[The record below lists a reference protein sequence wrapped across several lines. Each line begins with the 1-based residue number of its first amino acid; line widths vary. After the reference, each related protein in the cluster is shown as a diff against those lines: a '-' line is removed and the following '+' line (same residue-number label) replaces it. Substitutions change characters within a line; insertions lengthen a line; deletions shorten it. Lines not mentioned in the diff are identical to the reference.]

1 MRKRGFDNMM
11 RALSNEGDI
20 RRAAAQ
26 LRAEIENHSDRQLK
40 VTWGFPNG
48 DRQTLDSC
56 VLRGIKNDIY
66 VGFGA
71 LRPNVVSHIFKLVD
85 RGSDPT
91 DAFYPNAEVNVS
103 VLGKRGV
110 AGMLAADGADTWLC
124 HSAMFNAFRTKIA
137 REKSLIF
144 FRDFVVSVIDGDRER
159 EIIPV
164 VALGSSTFVA
174 DIEAFVLRV
183 LDLKDQ
189 FKTGGELPET
199 DDREKRGATE
209 ALANKDPWRWNDGD
223 EFEGTKTAGNRD
235 EVTYEY
241 RHGPLCNRLK
251 SALED
256 WIKVRTRSEPFIA
269 RRTVNIDSAI
279 VGQDMRARVI
289 FEVKTSGSLGGE
301 LYKAIGQLL
310 HYRRKRGTPD
320 THLVL
325 TLPGEVDGTAND
337 TMDFFNELG
346 IFVIYE
352 TKPGIFKAPDGTALE
367 ACLNGL
373 LG

>member
-1 MRKRGFDNMM
+1 MM

-26 LRAEIENHSDRQLK
+26 LRAEIESHSYRELK

-56 VLRGIKNDIY
+56 ILRGIRNDIY
-66 VGFGA
+66 VGFGV

-85 RGSDPT
+85 HGSDPT

-103 VLGKRGV
+103 LLGKRGV
-110 AGMLAADGADTWLC
+110 AGMLAADGSDTWLC

-137 REKSLIF
+137 REKSLTF
-144 FRDFVVSVIDGDRER
+144 FRDFVVSVVDGERQREV
-159 EIIPV
+159 IPV

-189 FKTGGELPET
+189 FKTGGELT
-199 DDREKRGATE
+199 EKAKRDEDKAAE
-209 ALANKDPWRWNDGD
+209 APKNEDPWRWNDGD
-223 EFEGTKTAGNRD
+223 EFEGMKTAGNRD
-235 EVTYEY
+235 GVTYEY

-256 WIKVRTRSEPFIA
+256 WIKLRTRREPLIA

-279 VGQDMRARVI
+279 VGHDMRARVI

-337 TMDFFNELG
+337 TIDFFNELG
-346 IFVIYE
+346 IYVIYE
-352 TKPGIFKAPDGTALE
+352 TEPGIFKASDGTTLE
-367 ACLNGL
+367 ARLDGL

>member
-1 MRKRGFDNMM
+1 MM

-26 LRAEIENHSDRQLK
+26 LRAEIENHSYQELK

-56 VLRGIKNDIY
+56 ILRGIRKDIY
-66 VGFGA
+66 VGFGV

-85 RGSDPT
+85 HGSEPT

-103 VLGKRGV
+103 LLGKRGV
-110 AGMLAADGADTWLC
+110 AGILAANGIDTWLC
-124 HSAMFNAFRTKIA
+124 HSAMFNAFRAKIA
-137 REKSLIF
+137 RETSLTF
-144 FRDFVVSVIDGDRER
+144 FRDFVASVVDGERER
-159 EIIPV
+159 EVIPV

-174 DIEAFVLRV
+174 DIEAFVSRV
-183 LDLKDQ
+183 LDLKGQ
-189 FKTGGELPET
+189 FKTGEPTGKATGADPKASET
-199 DDREKRGATE
+199 PRNE
-209 ALANKDPWRWNDGD
+209 NPWRWNDGD
-223 EFEGTKTAGNRD
+223 EFEGMKTAGNRD
-235 EVTYEY
+235 GVTYEY

-256 WIKVRTRSEPFIA
+256 WIKVRTRSEPFVA

-320 THLVL
+320 ARLVL
-325 TLPGEVDGTAND
+325 TLPGEVAGTAND
-337 TMDFFNELG
+337 AMDLFNDLG
-346 IFVIYE
+346 IHVIYE
-352 TKPGIFKAPDGTALE
+352 TKPGIFEASDGTTLE
-367 ACLNGL
+367 ARLDEL

>member
-1 MRKRGFDNMM
+1 MM

-20 RRAAAQ
+20 RRAVAQ

-110 AGMLAADGADTWLC
+110 AGMLAANGADTWLC
-124 HSAMFNAFRTKIA
+124 HRAMFNAFRTKIA

-144 FRDFVVSVIDGDRER
+144 FRNFVVSVIDGDRER
-159 EIIPV
+159 EIIPI

-174 DIEAFVLRV
+174 DIETFVLRV

-352 TKPGIFKAPDGTALE
+352 TKPGIFKASDGTTLE

>member
-1 MRKRGFDNMM
+1 M
-11 RALSNEGDI
+11 RALSNEREI

-26 LRAEIENHSDRQLK
+26 LRAEIESHSDRQLK

-66 VGFGA
+66 VGFGT

-110 AGMLAADGADTWLC
+110 AGMLAANGTDTWLC
-124 HSAMFNAFRTKIA
+124 HSAMFNAFRTKIT
-137 REKSLIF
+137 REKSLTF
-144 FRDFVVSVIDGDRER
+144 FHDFVVSVIDGDRER

-189 FKTGGELPET
+189 FKAGSELTET
-199 DDREKRGATE
+199 AYREHRATE
-209 ALANKDPWRWNDGD
+209 APPNNDPWKWNDGD
-223 EFEGTKTAGNRD
+223 EFEGMKTTGNRD
-235 EVTYEY
+235 GVTYEY

-256 WIKVRTRSEPFIA
+256 WIKVRTHSEPLIV

-310 HYRRKRGTPD
+310 HYRRKRGTPN

-325 TLPGEVDGTAND
+325 TLPGELDGAAND
-337 TMDFFNELG
+337 TINFFNELG
-346 IFVIYE
+346 IHVIYE
-352 TKPGIFKAPDGTALE
+352 TKPGTFKVSDGTTLE
-367 ACLNGL
+367 AHLNGL